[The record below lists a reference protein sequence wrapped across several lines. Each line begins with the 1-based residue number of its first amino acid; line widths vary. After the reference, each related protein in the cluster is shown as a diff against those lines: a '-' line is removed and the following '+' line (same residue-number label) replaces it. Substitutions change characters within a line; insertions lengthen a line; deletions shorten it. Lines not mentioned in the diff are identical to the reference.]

1 MPVRQLRL
9 SLFNIWDGWLTGP
22 SRLWPFAGC
31 FVWPNAF
38 GKCRKYHTVSL
49 PADKATYIMLFDRP
63 SVHPIRANG
72 CYRQVRGVC
81 ATIATAIV
89 WVCTGRGRSAQAS
102 SAQQLAFDCVSAS
115 PLKIDV
121 NFMIPLK
128 SEYNSA
134 YVSFSKDL
142 LLCV

>member
-1 MPVRQLRL
+1 
-9 SLFNIWDGWLTGP
+9 
-22 SRLWPFAGC
+22 
-31 FVWPNAF
+31 
-38 GKCRKYHTVSL
+38 
-49 PADKATYIMLFDRP
+49 MLFDRP

-72 CYRQVRGVC
+72 RYRQVRGVC
-81 ATIATAIV
+81 ATIATATANV
-89 WVCTGRGRSAQAS
+89 YVCTGRGRSAQAS

-128 SEYNSA
+128 SEYKTA

>member
-1 MPVRQLRL
+1 MV
-9 SLFNIWDGWLTGP
+9 
-22 SRLWPFAGC
+22 
-31 FVWPNAF
+31 
-38 GKCRKYHTVSL
+38 
-49 PADKATYIMLFDRP
+49 
-63 SVHPIRANG
+63 
-72 CYRQVRGVC
+72 
-81 ATIATAIV
+81 AIV
-89 WVCTGRGRSAQAS
+89 KYVVFVQQLQLQLYMYVLGGGRSTQAS

-128 SEYNSA
+128 SEYKTA